1 MVPTTEKWQK
11 VQDDFYIDAE
21 KHKHLAFEPKSIYAK
36 LLTNSMVRGLS
47 LLHTDSVLDI
57 GAGAGRFTLHLA
69 PFCKKIVAL
78 DTSQALLTTLEC
90 QSDRGTNIHIK
101 CASVFDLPLD
111 FGQSSFDAVSG
122 FFILHH
128 LPDHVKLFK
137 LIFETL
143 KPGGRMG
150 FLEPNRLNPLFLFQV
165 MFSRE
170 MTWEAERGM
179 FTFSASS
186 TIKTLQNVGFVN
198 IRIQRSGF
206 FPPQLLDKV
215 PGFPTLQRGIERF
228 APVRRFL
235 PFVLITAHKPI

>member
-1 MVPTTEKWQK
+1 MEHATKKWQK

-21 KHKHLAFEPKSIYAK
+21 KHKHLSFESESIYAK
-36 LLTNSMVRGLS
+36 LLVNQMVRGLS
-47 LLHTDSVLDI
+47 LSYSDSILDI

-78 DTSQALLTTLEC
+78 DTSQALLASLER
-90 QSDRGTNIHIK
+90 QSAHGSNLQIK

-111 FGQSSFDAVSG
+111 FGPSSFDAVSG

-128 LPDHVKLFK
+128 LPDHIKLFK

-143 KPGGRMG
+143 KPGGRIG
-150 FLEPNRLNPLFLFQV
+150 FLEPNRINPLFLLQV

-186 TIKTLQNVGFVN
+186 TIKILKDIGFVN
-198 IRIQRSGF
+198 PRIQRSGF

-215 PGFPTLQRGIERF
+215 PGLPTLQKGIERF
-228 APVRRFL
+228 APVRRLL
-235 PFVLITAHKPI
+235 PFVLINAQKPR